1 MAEEKKKL
9 PFTKEDYLK
18 FLDSKLKPQNPS
30 RLGGFVDAFR
40 ARLGGNGNG
49 HGKPF
54 KLTPRKR

>member
-1 MAEEKKKL
+1 MPHKL
-9 PFTKEDYLK
+9 PFTNEEFDK
-18 FLDSKLKPQNPS
+18 FLDAKLKPQTPS